1 MFGKCFLKFSGSSPL
16 QMAGTAVV
24 DAHVKVVVR
33 HVRLETRV
41 VKQDLVTQ
49 HLIRGHLGETQPHL
63 VFNFNINVDGTVNK
77 FDVHKLKLTGCAVQ
91 LLGRFICPNCD
102 FLKNDFISV

>member
-49 HLIRGHLGETQPHL
+49 HLIRGHLGETQSHL

-102 FLKNDFISV
+102 F

>member
-1 MFGKCFLKFSGSSPL
+1 M
-16 QMAGTAVV
+16 V

-91 LLGRFICPNCD
+91 LLGRFKYRTYVPILTCD
-102 FLKNDFISV
+102 FLNTNYFCS